1 MELKGQRWVYS
12 IFTHFLFYARSG
24 RFLFYNLLFTITV
37 MRGEGVDTSIGA
49 IRETETEKLRA
60 D

>member
-1 MELKGQRWVYS
+1 MYS
-12 IFTHFLFYARSG
+12 IFTHFLFYALLRALS
-24 RFLFYNLLFTITV
+24 FLQPLFTITV

-49 IRETETEKLRA
+49 IRETETAKLRA